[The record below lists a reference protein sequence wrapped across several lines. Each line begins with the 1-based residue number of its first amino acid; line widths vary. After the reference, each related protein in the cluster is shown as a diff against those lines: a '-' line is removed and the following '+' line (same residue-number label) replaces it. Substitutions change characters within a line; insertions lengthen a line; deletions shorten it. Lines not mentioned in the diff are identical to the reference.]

1 MNQQLG
7 FLCSYI
13 YFYEHIPHNLLFI
26 FKIESYLYWCMAEFW
41 VKYALRVCHI
51 GSIIAICHKTI
62 GDYQTQ

>member
-1 MNQQLG
+1 
-7 FLCSYI
+7 
-13 YFYEHIPHNLLFI
+13 
-26 FKIESYLYWCMAEFW
+26 MAEFW